1 MRITHPTPRRR
12 ALMLAALAS
21 LSTMLL
27 ATTASAQ
34 GSAQN
39 WPTQNITLVASAAA
53 GGTTDLAARMI
64 ADPLGKALG
73 KSVIVDNRPG
83 GSGAIAAAAV
93 KRAAPDGYTLLVQY
107 SGYQVISPHLLN
119 VGFDPV
125 KDFQPVANLLI
136 APQVIVVR
144 SSLPVKTLPE
154 LVAYSKANPGKL
166 NYASSGNG
174 SLQHVTGE
182 LLKQQTGLDATH
194 VPYKGT
200 GPALTDLLGG
210 SVDMTFTTAPPLIG
224 HIKSGKLRALAVT
237 GRERLPSLPDVPA
250 TSEIPGFAKIDASSW
265 FAVYAPAATPKP
277 VLDKL
282 SGEIGKIMKTDE
294 FRQKAEGQGAQATY
308 MNPQQLG
315 EFTRKEYESWGRF
328 LKSAH
333 ITAE

>member
-1 MRITHPTPRRR
+1 MSKANRPR
-12 ALMLAALAS
+12 AWALAC
-21 LSTMLL
+21 M
-27 ATTASAQ
+27 ATLCAVLGAGPAAAQ
-34 GSAQN
+34 
-39 WPTQNITLVASAAA
+39 TITLVASAAA

-64 ADPLGKALG
+64 ADPLGRALG
-73 KSVIVDNRPG
+73 RSVIVDNRPG

-93 KRAAPDGYTLLVQY
+93 KRAAPDGTTLLVQY
-107 SGYQVISPHLLN
+107 SGYQVITPHLLN
-119 VGFDPV
+119 VGFDPL
-125 KDFQPVANLLI
+125 KDFMPVANLLI

-144 SSLPVKTLPE
+144 ASLPVKTLPE
-154 LVAYSKANPGKL
+154 LVAYSKAHPGKL

-182 LLKQQTGLDATH
+182 LLKQQTGLDAVH

-237 GRERLPSLPDVPA
+237 GRERLASLPDVPA

-265 FAVYAPAATPKP
+265 FAIYAPAGTPKP
-277 VLDKL
+277 VVDKL
-282 SGEIGKIMKTDE
+282 SAEIGKVMKTDD
-294 FRQKAEGQGAQATY
+294 FRQKAEAQGAQATY